1 MKAYT
6 SFFRLRFNEGIQY
19 RVAALAGILTQMAF
33 GGMFVLLYTAFYR
46 SDPAAYPMGL
56 QQTMSY
62 LWLRQAFLALFM
74 PWRFDNTI
82 FADITG
88 GNIAYE
94 LARPLDIYHMW
105 FAKNLAMRASAVAL
119 RFLPVLVLAALIPAP
134 YGLAA
139 PAGVGAL
146 AGFLVTMVLGALVLI
161 AMLMIVY
168 ALTFFTMQPMGLR
181 MVFLVVADFCAGD
194 LVLLPFFPDGL
205 RRVLELTPFAATSNV
220 PFRIYSGHLAGGE
233 ALRAAGLQVFWL
245 LALVGLGRL
254 LMHSALRR
262 TVVQGG

>member
-1 MKAYT
+1 MKAYL

-19 RVAALAGILTQMAF
+19 RVSALAGVATQMAF
-33 GGMFVLLYTAFYR
+33 GGMYVILYAALYR

-62 LWLRQAFLALFM
+62 LWLRQAFLALFAA
-74 PWRFDNTI
+74 WHFDYSI

-94 LARPLDIYHMW
+94 LARPLDLYHMW
-105 FAKNLAMRASAVAL
+105 FAKNLAVRLSNVAL
-119 RFLPVLVLAALIPAP
+119 RFLPVLALSALLPAP

-146 AGFLVTMVLGALVLI
+146 AGFLVSMVLGALVMI
-161 AMLMIVY
+161 SMLMLIY

-181 MVFLVVADFCAGD
+181 MVFGVVADFCAGD
-194 LVLLPFFPDGL
+194 LVPLPFFPDGL
-205 RRVLELTPFAATSNV
+205 RRVLEATPFAATSNV
-220 PFRIYSGHLAGGE
+220 PYRVYSGHLAGAE
-233 ALRAAGLQVFWL
+233 AMRAVGLQIFWL